1 MNDTNRTQP
10 PAIKPASPWQ
20 LIRAIA
26 KDTTARLTGG
36 ASIILLFFGILTPP
50 NLYRDAV
57 FILSGLSVVWAVYKV
72 WADERNRLLS
82 LSEEHRQLQQ
92 RASETSVALE
102 VAQKANVEH
111 LARTETLQREVARLN
126 VRPFDEGQKAHAK
139 SLIGRLDSTRRDL
152 LRFLLLRGGS
162 ARADV
167 LSSAGLMA
175 DVNLHQ
181 LSAPLVSLGLINRT
195 EDPLSGYPTFAVMT
209 GMNHVLRELLFP
221 RDETNGTP
229 YFEGIPVPKSR

>member
-1 MNDTNRTQP
+1 
-10 PAIKPASPWQ
+10 
-20 LIRAIA
+20 
-26 KDTTARLTGG
+26 
-36 ASIILLFFGILTPP
+36 
-50 NLYRDAV
+50 
-57 FILSGLSVVWAVYKV
+57 
-72 WADERNRLLS
+72 
-82 LSEEHRQLQQ
+82 
-92 RASETSVALE
+92 
-102 VAQKANVEH
+102 
-111 LARTETLQREVARLN
+111 LN

-139 SLIGRLDSTRRDL
+139 SLIGLLDSTRRDL